1 MSDADST
8 QRSQVSDDKV
18 PDYAELMGADEVDTK
33 GDPKRGRRYFW
44 FNLIMILLLSFWV
57 TWNSDWRKK
66 YYDPKA
72 EVKKVDEKTS
82 KWANQFNNN
91 KT

>member
-1 MSDADST
+1 M
-8 QRSQVSDDKV
+8 

-66 YYDPKA
+66 YYDTSA

-91 KT
+91 ENINDIKNLK